1 MIPNNAAS
9 IVAFGLAVH
18 ALTPAAAAQAPA
30 PAQDETTTAIGDQIA
45 AASANAYLWP
55 QDVTSNG
62 KTYRV
67 FQPRVTGLDGA
78 RAYLVTQVSM
88 TGADGKPTTG
98 EALLQAEVMT
108 SDVPGEVELNQFT
121 VRSFTI
127 DGKPATDADRTALS
141 QSLFVV
147 AMTTT
152 RPTLLQDMRLVNGRG
167 SSTPGLCADVPPIVV
182 TNQPT
187 LPIFVDGEPRLVPIG
202 TSGWMSVAN
211 TPHILL
217 KAPDGQWWTRI
228 AGKWYISGA
237 LMQAFTLSGGSP
249 AKDVITAMRT
259 SQALAADIARTPQ
272 IVRAPKQLFAMPKVV
287 TKPTVFVSIDGAPQL
302 ADVCPGVQCVKNTNS
317 ILLTL
322 DGSSFYLLA
331 SGRWFRTTTLGSA
344 PWTMVAPADVPQPF
358 AKLPR
363 TRRYEGARCAVPGT
377 AEANESVL
385 AAREIRTVTLNR
397 GGAQPKFTVAGG
409 MPQDDSVWKQVDGTS
424 VKWLPGASQPLLMV
438 DGKVYC
444 CDSGAWF
451 TAPAVP
457 GPWAACDN
465 VPAAIY
471 ALPPSCPVYACT
483 YVWVF
488 GSTPDTVTY
497 GFSPGYLGTYLRDGT
512 PVYGTGFTYA
522 TGTGPS
528 YQPYPLTYGFDAGYD
543 SQTGTFAPPD
553 DPTDDYQYYGAVDV
567 SPMYMGD
574 EGWTGWGWCSGWDAG
589 WGYGMNN
596 WWGWSNWGWWMNHWH
611 PYYSRWAPNHAD
623 WEKSDLRDAQGRLSQ
638 RNKALD
644 KRTWAPARGSMAD
657 AGKAD
662 IRSAGNGAARR
673 DTSEAAARENQ
684 QAIDR
689 QFQGAAADSPAAFRG
704 PGNEY
709 TYDAGAYRPWTGMGS
724 NLGGNWG
731 YYPLASPNG
740 FHPPQQFIDP
750 GAYWGMN
757 TRLGNNVGVNAG
769 PYHSPMGHG
778 GWGTYDHW
786 AGEGIR
792 GTEYGNRGGGG
803 RGR

>member
-1 MIPNNAAS
+1 
-9 IVAFGLAVH
+9 
-18 ALTPAAAAQAPA
+18 
-30 PAQDETTTAIGDQIA
+30 
-45 AASANAYLWP
+45 
-55 QDVTSNG
+55 
-62 KTYRV
+62 
-67 FQPRVTGLDGA
+67 
-78 RAYLVTQVSM
+78 
-88 TGADGKPTTG
+88 
-98 EALLQAEVMT
+98 
-108 SDVPGEVELNQFT
+108 
-121 VRSFTI
+121 
-127 DGKPATDADRTALS
+127 
-141 QSLFVV
+141 
-147 AMTTT
+147 
-152 RPTLLQDMRLVNGRG
+152 
-167 SSTPGLCADVPPIVV
+167 
-182 TNQPT
+182 
-187 LPIFVDGEPRLVPIG
+187 
-202 TSGWMSVAN
+202 
-211 TPHILL
+211 
-217 KAPDGQWWTRI
+217 
-228 AGKWYISGA
+228 
-237 LMQAFTLSGGSP
+237 
-249 AKDVITAMRT
+249 
-259 SQALAADIARTPQ
+259 
-272 IVRAPKQLFAMPKVV
+272 MPKVV
-287 TKPTVFVSIDGAPQL
+287 TKPTVLVAIDGAPQL
-302 ADVCPGVQCVKNTNS
+302 ADVCPGVQSVKNTNS

-322 DGSSFYLLA
+322 DGASFYLLA
-331 SGRWFRTTTLGSA
+331 SGRWFRTSSLGSA
-344 PWTMVAPADVPQPF
+344 PWTLVAPAEVPAQF
-358 AKLPR
+358 AKLPK
-363 TRRYEGARCAVPGT
+363 TKRYEAARCAVPGT
-377 AEANESVL
+377 TEANESVL

-409 MPQDDSVWKQVDGTS
+409 MPQGDAAWKQVEGTA

-438 DGKVYC
+438 EGAVYC

-451 TAPAVP
+451 TAPAVT
-457 GPWAACDN
+457 GPWTACDK

-471 ALPPSCPVYACT
+471 AIPPSCPVYACT

-497 GFSPGYLGTYLRDGT
+497 GFSAGYLGTYLSDGT
-512 PVYGTGFTYA
+512 PVYGTGFAYGAAGA
-522 TGTGPS
+522 TA
-528 YQPYPLTYGFDAGYD
+528 YQPYPLTYGFDASYD
-543 SQTGTFAPPD
+543 SQTGTFSPPD
-553 DPTDDYQYYGAVDV
+553 DPTDDYQYYGTVDV
-567 SPMYMGD
+567 NPMYLGE
-574 EGWTGWGWCSGWDAG
+574 EGWAGWGWCPGWDAG

-611 PYYSRWAPNHAD
+611 PYYSRWTPNHAD
-623 WEKSDLRDAQGRLSQ
+623 WEKSDLRDAQGRLAQ

-673 DTSEAAARENQ
+673 DSSEAAARENQ

-709 TYDAGAYRPWTGMGS
+709 TYDAAAYRPWTGMGS

-757 TRLGNNVGVNAG
+757 TRLGNNVGQNAG

-792 GTEYGNRGGGG
+792 GSEYGNRGGGG

>member
-18 ALTPAAAAQAPA
+18 ALAPAALAQAPA
-30 PAQDETTTAIGDQIA
+30 QGDA
-45 AASANAYLWP
+45 AAGDRSPAAAANAYLWP

-67 FQPRVTGLDGA
+67 FQPRITGLDGA

-88 TGADGKPTTG
+88 TSADGKPATG
-98 EALLQAEVMT
+98 EALLQAEVMA
-108 SDVPGEVELNQFT
+108 SDVPGEVEINQFS

-127 DGKPATDADRTALS
+127 DGKPAADADRTALS

-152 RPTLLQDMRLVNGRG
+152 RPIMLQDMRLVNARG
-167 SSTPGLCADVPPIVV
+167 SSTPGLSSDVPSIMVAA
-182 TNQPT
+182 QPT
-187 LPIFVDGEPRLVPIG
+187 LLLFVDGEPRLAPIG
-202 TSGWMSVAN
+202 TSGWMAVTN

-217 KAPDGQWWTRI
+217 KAPDGKWWTRV
-228 AGKWYISGA
+228 AGKWDTAAS
-237 LMQAFTLSGGSP
+237 LTQAFAPTADMP
-249 AKDVITAMRT
+249 AKDVVA
-259 SQALAADIARTPQ
+259 ALGKAQDLATDIARTPAL
-272 IVRAPKQLFAMPKVV
+272 VKAPKQVFATPKVV
-287 TKPTVFVSIDGAPQL
+287 TKPTVLVAIDGAPQL
-302 ADVCPGVQCVKNTNS
+302 ADACPGVQSVKNTNS

-331 SGRWFRTTTLGSA
+331 SGRWFRTTSLGSA
-344 PWTMVAPADVPQPF
+344 AWTLVAAAEVPAQF
-358 AKLPR
+358 AKLPK
-363 TRRYEGARCAVPGT
+363 TKRYEAARCAVPGT
-377 AEANESVL
+377 TEANESVL

-397 GGAQPKFTVAGG
+397 AGAQPKFTVAGG
-409 MPQDDSVWKQVDGTS
+409 MPQGDAAWKQVEGTA
-424 VKWLPGASQPLLMV
+424 VKWLPGASQPVLMV
-438 DGKVYC
+438 DGTFYC

-451 TAPAVP
+451 MAPAVT
-457 GPWAACDN
+457 GPWSACDK

-471 ALPPSCPVYACT
+471 SIPPSCPVYACT

-497 GFSPGYLGTYLRDGT
+497 GFSAGYLGTYLVDGT
-512 PVYGTGFTYA
+512 PVYGTGFAYGA
-522 TGTGPS
+522 AGTTA
-528 YQPYPLTYGFDAGYD
+528 YQPYPLTYGFDASYD
-543 SQTGTFAPPD
+543 SQTGTFSPPD
-553 DPTDDYQYYGAVDV
+553 DPSDDYQYYGAVDV
-567 SPMYMGD
+567 NAMYLGD
-574 EGWTGWGWCSGWDAG
+574 AGWAGWGWCPGWDAG
-589 WGYGMNN
+589 WGYGMSN

-623 WEKSDLRDAQGRLSQ
+623 WEKSDLRDAQGRLAQ

-662 IRSAGNGAARR
+662 IRSAGNGTPRR

-689 QFQGAAADSPAAFRG
+689 QFQGAAEDSPAAFRG

-709 TYDAGAYRPWTGMGS
+709 TYDSAVYRPWTGMGS
-724 NLGGNWG
+724 ALGGNWG

-740 FHPPQQFIDP
+740 FHPPQHFIDP

-757 TRLGNNVGVNAG
+757 TSLGNNVGQNAG